1 MSGLKTYLCAVL
13 VWMLWT
19 GSAIALPQDA
29 QTRAK
34 TFATCAGRM
43 SALMEHQWMFDG
55 AASDRTERVRAGF
68 VALVDATLGG
78 PVTGRQALA
87 WRIDAKMAQARLLQ
101 LAQFG
106 TDDRLRRQA
115 KRSAWLY
122 LSECESLL
130 LG

>member
-1 MSGLKTYLCAVL
+1 MLHCAQDERIENISLRRSGLD
-13 VWMLWT
+13 
-19 GSAIALPQDA
+19 ALDRQRHRPA
-29 QTRAK
+29 
-34 TFATCAGRM
+34 AGRPD
-43 SALMEHQWMFDG
+43 AREDLC
-55 AASDRTERVRAGF
+55 RTERVRAGF

>member
-1 MSGLKTYLCAVL
+1 MTEVTFYLSSKV
-13 VWMLWT
+13 
-19 GSAIALPQDA
+19 G
-29 QTRAK
+29 
-34 TFATCAGRM
+34 
-43 SALMEHQWMFDG
+43 DG
-55 AASDRTERVRAGF
+55 V
-68 VALVDATLGG
+68 
-78 PVTGRQALA
+78 RQALA